1 MELSPWGVRASAG
14 TVRAAEGVVLQHV
27 WTEAGVVAGPA
38 ANGAQLLHLSVAV
51 CVLNDTYREARRLG
65 LELDGVLVEADGGRI
80 ELSQRSPAVFS
91 ILLNAVPKSLDPNN
105 VLPQGALVS
114 VGRRRRF

>member
-1 MELSPWGVRASAG
+1 M
-14 TVRAAEGVVLQHV
+14 AALGYDPE
-27 WTEAGVVAGPA
+27 
-38 ANGAQLLHLSVAV
+38 NG
-51 CVLNDTYREARRLG
+51 Y
-65 LELDGVLVEADGGRI
+65 VENFMFGGRI